1 MTEQQ
6 PLYARTPARP
16 REAKP
21 PKHVRQWINQ
31 QAHAEAAQF
40 EQQRRQALIEQ
51 WQAGLLY
58 VSRPEAAEPRR

>member
-51 WQAGLLY
+51 WQAGLL
-58 VSRPEAAEPRR
+58 